1 MKKIL
6 VAFAFAASLSACHY
20 GTDEAQKT
28 LKANEQ
34 YKSDKADY
42 SINRA
47 NVTAEADK
55 EADKEAATVD
65 TTAAVTA
72 PVAPAT
78 VAPASH

>member
-55 EADKEAATVD
+55 EAAPVD

>member
-55 EADKEAATVD
+55 EAAQVD
-65 TTAAVTA
+65 TTTAVTA

-78 VAPASH
+78 AAPASH